1 MAMPDNVIECSDS
14 VISPSDPLCQRMQ
27 GLLASGQTF
36 CAFRNW
42 AFNEAG
48 DQISDEFQAM
58 ISPFGP
64 AGGDLDGTYP
74 DPTIR
79 LLAVTSAKMSETGI
93 APGPYTNPSITV
105 DIAGRIT
112 AISDGGAPLFG
123 GSAQVTGAGTSFNYS
138 GVGLAFQN
146 VVFGTTDPI
155 VVLPASGTY
164 LITAIIDG
172 TTSLSGG
179 DNVSFFTWA
188 RLYNITGAAAIAD
201 SQRNLEWDVLGV
213 FEFQIVLS
221 NIITV
226 GASSIT
232 IQVAGPATPNALG
245 IFAAR
250 TSISYI
256 RLA

>member
-42 AFNEAG
+42 AFNELG
-48 DQISDEFQAM
+48 TDITQEFQDM
-58 ISPFGP
+58 ILGP
-64 AGGDLDGTYP
+64 AEGDLLGSTWP
-74 DPTIR
+74 NLIIAPGV
-79 LLAVTSAKMSETGI
+79 VTSAKMTPMVI
-93 APGPYTNPSITV
+93 TPGPYTNPSITV

-112 AISDGGAPLFG
+112 AIADGGAPIFG
-123 GSAQVTGAGTSFNYS
+123 GSAQVTGLGTNYTHTQ
-138 GVGLAFQN
+138 GGTFTN

-172 TTSLSGG
+172 TTDAGAG
-179 DNVSFFTWA
+179 AAATFFTWA

>member
-42 AFNEAG
+42 AFNELG
-48 DQISDEFQAM
+48 TDITQEFQDM
-58 ISPFGP
+58 ILGP
-64 AGGDLDGTYP
+64 AEGDLLGSTWP
-74 DPTIR
+74 NLIIAPGV
-79 LLAVTSAKMSETGI
+79 VTSAKMTPMVI
-93 APGPYTNPSITV
+93 TPGPYTNPSLTV
-105 DIAGRIT
+105 DQAGRIT
-112 AISDGGAPLFG
+112 AIADGGAPIFG
-123 GSAQVTGAGTSFNYS
+123 GSAQVTGAGSSY
-138 GVGLAFQN
+138 GYPGGPGFQN
-146 VVFGTTDPI
+146 VVFGVTDPI
-155 VVLPASGTY
+155 VPLPAAGTY
-164 LITAIIDG
+164 LITAVIDG
-172 TTSLSGG
+172 TTDVTGLPIANPFVRS
-179 DNVSFFTWA
+179 
-188 RLYNITGAAAIAD
+188 RLYNITGASAIAD
-201 SQRNLEWDVLGV
+201 SQRNLAWGEFGP

-232 IQVAGPATPNALG
+232 IQVEGTATPNVLG
-245 IFAAR
+245 IFAER